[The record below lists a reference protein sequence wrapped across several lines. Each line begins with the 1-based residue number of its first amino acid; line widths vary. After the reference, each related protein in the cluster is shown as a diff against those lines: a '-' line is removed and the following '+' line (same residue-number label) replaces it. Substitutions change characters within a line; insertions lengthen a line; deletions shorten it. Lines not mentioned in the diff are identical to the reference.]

1 MLDQVLKLPAD
12 CYAQT
17 LCFLLFWANCSMAPV
32 LSHCMQ
38 VHISY
43 GVDNLTWRVNS
54 NSPCWTH
61 VEDIHPHYQHVGGHS
76 IRMCTIIGG
85 GYFTSLGTAEVSVQL
100 HVERAGSCSTC
111 CFSLTLLLP
120 PVSCTLVV
128 LDAHVYTSCCLEP
141 MLQRLVD
148 LLVEQQRLGRVRP
161 TVVPNFHVG
170 DDMLNLPRPQPVE
183 EVWSCI
189 FQAPLKSI
197 VCACV
202 ALVSITSGP
211 MLIQFQHVHL
221 EDHHVQP
228 WRLLNNTRSWIS
240 ILHLWCN
247 QFHTI
252 LTKHNA
258 QVLQNVLHRLCRVE
272 HHHKAISKQCNTR
285 GVILDQFSS
294 NDSQAAAMRC
304 SPRIRQHPVSNA
316 PLSMSLLSTSS

>member
-17 LCFLLFWANCSMAPV
+17 LCFLLFRANCSMAPV

-43 GVDNLTWRVNS
+43 GVDKSTSRVNS

-141 MLQRLVD
+141 MLQGLVD

-170 DDMLNLPRPQPVE
+170 DDMLNLSRPQPVE

-202 ALVSITSGP
+202 SLVSITSGP

-221 EDHHVQP
+221 P
-228 WRLLNNTRSWIS
+228 WRSPCPTLEVAEQHSELNIHFA
-240 ILHLWCN
+240 L
-247 QFHTI
+247 
-252 LTKHNA
+252 
-258 QVLQNVLHRLCRVE
+258 VV
-272 HHHKAISKQCNTR
+272 
-285 GVILDQFSS
+285 
-294 NDSQAAAMRC
+294 
-304 SPRIRQHPVSNA
+304 
-316 PLSMSLLSTSS
+316 